1 MTRDQL
7 MSASDG
13 VMSIVVTQ
21 GEKRLESQCA
31 FAEVQDARSGA
42 LVGASV
48 SLAAAAVA
56 VAVGGAQLVGLEGP
70 VIAGATI
77 ATLGFSLS
85 ALLALW
91 SGRACNFHAVGWYP
105 NDFKDDIAAQRTVK
119 DLEVDFALDL
129 QYRLSQNR
137 TALIRRGDLYNWATY
152 CLLGKPVVSL
162 VAGLLAA

>member
-7 MSASDG
+7 MNASDG
-13 VMSIVVTQ
+13 VMAIVVMQ
-21 GEKRLESQCA
+21 GEKRLEGQCA
-31 FAEVQDARSGA
+31 FAEVQDARGGA

-48 SLAAAAVA
+48 SLSAAAVA
-56 VAVGGAQLVGLEGP
+56 VAVGGAQLVGLGGP
-70 VIAGATI
+70 VSVGAVI

-91 SGRACNFHAVGWYP
+91 SGRACNFHAPGWYP
-105 NDFKDDIAAQRTVK
+105 NDFKDDIATGRTVR

-129 QYRLSQNR
+129 QHRLSQNR

-152 CLLGKPVVSL
+152 CLLGTPIAAL